1 MAYLQTII
9 FLLFTCNSFSQK
21 LTLEDG
27 IYSEIVNCN
36 DSTVHKYTID
46 NISYSL
52 NKEFIYDYYYI
63 DSLNRKFKFI
73 QDNKY
78 SFDNPLNL
86 VSVDSLKDNFI
97 EKIKIIVSDPIEIF
111 SSFDSSYNQTVFS
124 YDYLNNISFSED
136 TLYPLCQFFSKDNR
150 YYNEPCGDE

>member
-63 DSLNRKFKFI
+63 DSL
-73 QDNKY
+73 
-78 SFDNPLNL
+78 
-86 VSVDSLKDNFI
+86 
-97 EKIKIIVSDPIEIF
+97 IIIM
-111 SSFDSSYNQTVFS
+111 VFV
-124 YDYLNNISFSED
+124 
-136 TLYPLCQFFSKDNR
+136 
-150 YYNEPCGDE
+150 